1 MFIIW
6 YLSKDV
12 KYDIAGKVL
21 LVTTLNENDVRM
33 RVNVPLIRFC
43 ASFVSITNK
52 VNDKTVIKKL
62 NE

>member
-1 MFIIW
+1 M
-6 YLSKDV
+6 
-12 KYDIAGKVL
+12 

-62 NE
+62 NEYTFVI